1 MRSSLLLALCCAVL
15 ALSCGVASVQS
26 QDIDAPQARADIDQR
41 ADEMG
46 LVELDSLS
54 AADAAEEAADAAEAA
69 ADAHT
74 ALIDQAMLA
83 EDEAVAVAA
92 AAPVTQFSMDENDKE
107 RVLVEAMSQD
117 GVSSPF
123 TDKLKA
129 KAKKLK
135 AAAKAA
141 GAKVSNKAKTAAKKA
156 AAKLKAAAKAAG
168 AKVKVAAKTAGAKA
182 KTAVKAA
189 GAKLGA
195 KVKAAGAKVKAAAK
209 AAGVKVSAKLK
220 AGAASLKSK
229 MQATMNKIKS
239 ALLGT
244 PKPAAV
250 AAAAAAALPKKP
262 VAASAVKQTK
272 IPKFVAS
279 RAATARDLRL
289 QRQAKLAKA
298 KLAREAAD
306 AVEYAK
312 AVKLSW
318 QSKKFERPLYS
329 EPVAPAASSQ
339 RASLNGDR
347 NFNTLFPAATP
358 LSDGKASSQD
368 SDFQHAGEG
377 DLYVGHT
384 GMIQNAES
392 NSSSATSTQT
402 QRPRGA
408 QAPEPCAEQCE
419 GKGLWRTA
427 PCQDCIVRGMTNGWI
442 VKAIQ
447 EQQKGYNYVHYAR
460 NQCAKY
466 ANDQHLK
473 ATVKGAPF
481 AACFF
486 QKMHETCNL

>member
-92 AAPVTQFSMDENDKE
+92 AAPVAQFSMDENDKE

-141 GAKVSNKAKTAAKKA
+141 GAKVSNKAKAAAKA
-156 AAKLKAAAKAAG
+156 AKAKLKAAAKAAG
-168 AKVKVAAKTAGAKA
+168 AKVKTAVKTAGAKA

-195 KVKAAGAKVKAAAK
+195 KVKAAGAKV
-209 AAGVKVSAKLK
+209 SAKLK

-229 MQATMNKIKS
+229 MQATMDKIKS

-250 AAAAAAALPKKP
+250 AAAASALPKKP
-262 VAASAVKQTK
+262 VSAVKQTK

-442 VKAIQ
+442 VKSIQ